1 MFGLEKFHSYIYGL
15 PTFPVETDHRPLV
28 SIIKKNLNEMSPRI
42 QRMMMKMQRYDFEL
56 IYTPGKHLIL
66 ADALSRAPTKN
77 SVSTTEDDV
86 QAHVNMVS
94 GTLPVSDTKTMQIAE
109 ETAKDTELQHVITN
123 MQNGWA
129 TGSCPQFY
137 HIRGELSVVNG
148 LLLKQ
153 NRIVIPQDLRQ
164 DILQRIHEGH

>member
-1 MFGLEKFHSYIYGL
+1 
-15 PTFPVETDHRPLV
+15 
-28 SIIKKNLNEMSPRI
+28 
-42 QRMMMKMQRYDFEL
+42 
-56 IYTPGKHLIL
+56 
-66 ADALSRAPTKN
+66 
-77 SVSTTEDDV
+77 
-86 QAHVNMVS
+86 MVS

-109 ETAKDTELQHVITN
+109 ETAKDTELQRVNTN

-137 HIRGELSVVNG
+137 HIKGQLNG

-164 DILQRIHEGH
+164 DILQRIHEGHLGVEKCKRRAREKCSGLE